1 MGTMNYFAGKLF
13 LATTFEIHPLLST
26 GFCPMTSFASCGSE
40 LHSHERFLERVPKLQ
55 LIASTGL
62 RNASIDM
69 EAAKEL
75 GIPVNATE
83 YRSSPI
89 IEMTWALI
97 LTSARGIVQENNSI
111 RNGGWQKKS
120 LGQDLSGKILGVV
133 GLLPYCHDG
142 LVAQRGFGR
151 VRDTGVRIERH
162 EEIGLDGSIPAPI
175 GILITKSPLVPYT
188 CGTPCRRSS
197 RAHLRPAPPQ
207 SACGR
212 TGRDGARE
220 ASSAVA
226 RALPRMAPGSPAG
239 ALAPPTRPHG

>member
-40 LHSHERFLERVPKLQ
+40 LHSHERFLERLPKLQ

-83 YRSSPI
+83 YRSSPT

-97 LTSARGIVQENNSI
+97 LTSAQGIVQENNSI
-111 RNGGWQKKS
+111 RNGGWQKNHS
-120 LGQDLSGKILGVV
+120 ATTLAARFWEEWG
-133 GLLPYCHDG
+133 YC
-142 LVAQRGFGR
+142 
-151 VRDTGVRIERH
+151 
-162 EEIGLDGSIPAPI
+162 PI
-175 GILITKSPLVPYT
+175 
-188 CGTPCRRSS
+188 
-197 RAHLRPAPPQ
+197 A
-207 SACGR
+207 
-212 TGRDGARE
+212 
-220 ASSAVA
+220 
-226 RALPRMAPGSPAG
+226 MM
-239 ALAPPTRPHG
+239 